1 MAKRQNGK
9 GTLRKRKDGRWEGRF
24 NAGVDENGKKK
35 VKYVLAK
42 KRSECAVRLKNAIE
56 EYEKEQEII
65 DRCDFLDDPNPTL
78 REWSKVWLESY
89 CKGVIRDATYEN
101 YRFFFETYINPQ
113 MGDIPIRNISTVNCQ
128 QFLMTMYTSGRRIT
142 RKNGKAGTGL
152 SLKTVKNFKIA
163 LHACLQKAVNEG
175 LIEKNPVSGVI
186 LPKEPKKEM
195 QTLKAD
201 ELGAFLEETKK
212 EGLYEFYFLKLT
224 TGLRLGEILALE
236 WSDLDENQKVIRVN
250 KSARRVKGGMEVNP
264 PKTQASIRTITIS
277 DECLR
282 LLIGLRNRQPVGT
295 KLMFPSP
302 VTGSYY
308 DPKAVTKKLHKLQ
321 ERAGIPQIRFHDL
334 RHSFATL
341 SIEQGMDIK
350 TISHMLGHTD
360 AGFTMNTYMHATD
373 AMQQNV
379 ADTMGRLLTEKKDD
393 KRKKVVDFP
402 A

>member
-1 MAKRQNGK
+1 MGA
-9 GTLRKRKDGRWEGRF
+9 GR
-24 NAGVDENGKKK
+24 GV
-35 VKYVLAK
+35 
-42 KRSECAVRLKNAIE
+42 
-56 EYEKEQEII
+56 
-65 DRCDFLDDPNPTL
+65 
-78 REWSKVWLESY
+78 
-89 CKGVIRDATYEN
+89 
-101 YRFFFETYINPQ
+101 
-113 MGDIPIRNISTVNCQ
+113 STPVS
-128 QFLMTMYTSGRRIT
+128 M
-142 RKNGKAGTGL
+142 
-152 SLKTVKNFKIA
+152 KTVKNFKVA

-212 EGLYEFYFLKLT
+212 EGLYEFYFLELT

-236 WSDLDENQKVIRVN
+236 WSDLDETQKVIRVN

-360 AGFTMNTYMHATD
+360 AGFTMNTYMHVTD
-373 AMQQNV
+373 TMQQKV
-379 ADTMGRLLTEKKDD
+379 ADTMGDLLKEKEKNP
-393 KRKKVVDFP
+393 KKKVIKIG